1 VIAGG
6 IGYIARPSDRTLVE
20 TFGGGVMGVWPAP
33 SFNFLI
39 FNDSDVAFRA
49 LGAEGWCWTTR
60 RISWGGFKGI
70 EVAEKTISG
79 LAWNAVLKYWQP
91 FRIEIA
97 TGHARGG
104 AYWEGGQ
111 QLIARARE
119 SAVRGISLHPL
130 ARRIAESVIGFF
142 AIALG
147 LLTVYLTVESARTGE
162 LTWAKVRDNWGLA
175 YAGLFVTT
183 LVMLLGVRL
192 VFPSLAPRQRLL
204 GRSGILAFFGIYLVL
219 GLVVYVDTGVVPVF
233 PLLLLG
239 CAIGGVAITRWFS

>member
-70 EVAEKTISG
+70 EVAEKTIYG